1 MNFNWQVWDTKA
13 FSLYSRSTDR
23 IDPQGAELAVSAVCR
38 FLARMNVITDNV
50 YGGYESTVLLEE
62 ELLTVKSQA
71 SGLFVPLV
79 RSFTSVEKGQP
90 LANIIDP
97 LSGEI
102 ISQAVSPDVG
112 IIFFAKDDSLV
123 MENEIL
129 FKIVGKLH
137 K

>member
-1 MNFNWQVWDTKA
+1 M
-13 FSLYSRSTDR
+13 
-23 IDPQGAELAVSAVCR
+23 
-38 FLARMNVITDNV
+38 ITDNV

-79 RSFTSVEKGQP
+79 SSFTSVEKGQP

>member
-1 MNFNWQVWDTKA
+1 M
-13 FSLYSRSTDR
+13 
-23 IDPQGAELAVSAVCR
+23 
-38 FLARMNVITDNV
+38 
-50 YGGYESTVLLEE
+50 
-62 ELLTVKSQA
+62 
-71 SGLFVPLV
+71 
-79 RSFTSVEKGQP
+79 EKGQP